1 MKLKIWIGVAISLFF
16 IWLAFRKVDYAAL
29 GAVFSG
35 VDYRYI
41 LPATAITLLQFFLRA
56 ARWGHILE
64 PLKKVKIGSLF
75 SATSIGFMGNNIL
88 PARIGEFLRSY
99 AIARK
104 ENISISASFATIV
117 VERILDVFTLV
128 LFMLYLLYALSL
140 PPEHAGIESIIRRA
154 GAVSALL
161 FFVALTMLFYFKKH
175 KDVFKKLLDK
185 VIVPFSK
192 SIAEKIAGLIDAFA
206 SGLSVLGVGRHLLPI
221 SLYSLCIWFLSV
233 VPISLVLLSF
243 GYSYPF
249 SVSVFILV
257 IIAIAVAIPSA
268 PGYIGTFHYACA
280 MALGLF
286 NIPEEE
292 ALSVAITL
300 HAINFFP
307 ITLVGLFYLWKNK
320 LSLSAA
326 EKLEESL

>member
-1 MKLKIWIGVAISLFF
+1 MKLKIWAGVAISLFF

-29 GAVFSG
+29 VAAFSRA
-35 VDYRYI
+35 DYRYI
-41 LPATAITLLQFFLRA
+41 LPATAITLFQFFLRA
-56 ARWGHILE
+56 ARWGHLLE
-64 PLKKVKIGSLF
+64 PLKKVTIGSLF

-99 AIARK
+99 ALGKK

-117 VERILDVFTLV
+117 IERILDTFTLV

-154 GAVSALL
+154 GAASSLL
-161 FFVALTMLFYFKKH
+161 FFAALTMLFYFKRH
-175 KDVFKKLLDK
+175 KDVFKLMLDR
-185 VIVPFSK
+185 IILPFSRG
-192 SIAEKIAGLIDAFA
+192 IAEKAAGLIDAFA
-206 SGLSVLGVGRHLLPI
+206 SGLSVLGSGRHFLPV
-221 SLYSLCIWFLSV
+221 SLYSMCIWLLSI

-243 GYSYPF
+243 GYSFPF
-249 SVSVFILV
+249 STSVFILV
-257 IIAIAVAIPSA
+257 IIALAVAIPSA
-268 PGYIGTFHYACA
+268 PGFVGTFHYACA
-280 MALGLF
+280 TALGLF
-286 NIPEEE
+286 NVPEEE

-307 ITLVGLFYLWKNK
+307 ITLAGLFYLWKDK

-326 EKLEESL
+326 EKLEETL

>member
-1 MKLKIWIGVAISLFF
+1 MKLKIWAGVAISLFF
-16 IWLAFRKVDYAAL
+16 IWLAFRKVDYVAL

-35 VDYRYI
+35 ADYRYI
-41 LPATAITLLQFFLRA
+41 LPATAITLFQFFLRA
-56 ARWGHILE
+56 ARWGHLVE
-64 PLKKVKIGSLF
+64 PIKKVKIASLF

-99 AIARK
+99 AIGKK
-104 ENISISASFATIV
+104 ENISISASFATIII
-117 VERILDVFTLV
+117 ERILDTFTLV
-128 LFMLYLLYALSL
+128 LLMLYLLYALSL
-140 PPEHAGIESIIRRA
+140 PPEYRGIESTIRKV
-154 GAVSALL
+154 GWGSALL
-161 FFVALTMLFYFKKH
+161 FFAALTMLFYFKRH
-175 KDVFKKLLDK
+175 KDILKLMLDK
-185 VIVPFSK
+185 IIVPFSRK
-192 SIAEKIAGLIDAFA
+192 IAKKVAGLIDAFA
-206 SGLSVLGVGRHLLPI
+206 SGLSVLGAGRHFLPV
-221 SLYSLCIWFLSV
+221 SLYSVCIWVLSA

-257 IIAIAVAIPSA
+257 IIAIAVAIPSS

-280 MALGLF
+280 TALGLF

-307 ITLVGLFYLWKNK
+307 ITLVGLFYLWKDK
-320 LSLSAA
+320 LSISAA
-326 EKLEESL
+326 EKLEETL